1 MIVRALVF
9 ASLVPLLLTA
19 IYDLEGEQASTSPA
33 KPLTLK
39 EVWALDATYTDQQHG
54 VTFRYPSV
62 WKAAMQVG
70 YHPPALTE
78 SDVAKPIAGFGYE
91 EGSFPRDHIVGPYT
105 ANNLEGFGIVYSA
118 IPAVNASACEATA
131 SSIVETQPQ
140 TQTPEHRPVIFNGRS
155 FSEYHTGEEGM
166 SQSTS
171 GRLYAIYVR
180 PTCYLF
186 ETDVAVSSAALEEI
200 AQALSPDQM
209 RFIEDGLLKIMK
221 SVHIAQSGR

>member
-1 MIVRALVF
+1 MVVRALVF
-9 ASLVPLLLTA
+9 ASFAPLLLTA
-19 IYDLEGEQASTSPA
+19 IYGLEGEQASTSPA

-39 EVWALDATYTDQQHG
+39 AVWVLDATYTDQEHG

-62 WKAAMQVG
+62 WKAATQFG
-70 YHPPALTE
+70 YHRPALTE

-91 EGSFPRDHIVGPYT
+91 EGSFPRDHIVGPYS

-118 IPAVNASACEATA
+118 IPAANASACETTA
-131 SSIVETQPQ
+131 SSIAETKTTEHQP
-140 TQTPEHRPVIFNGRS
+140 VVFNGRS
-155 FSEYHTGEEGM
+155 FSEHYTGQAGM
-166 SQSTS
+166 SQSNS

-186 ETDVAVSSAALEEI
+186 ETDVAVASGTLDSV
-200 AQALSPDQM
+200 QALSPDQM

>member
-19 IYDLEGEQASTSPA
+19 IYGLEGEQASTSPA
-33 KPLTLK
+33 KPLALK
-39 EVWALDATYTDQQHG
+39 EVWVLDATYTDQQHG

-62 WKAAMQVG
+62 WKAATQFG

-91 EGSFPRDHIVGPYT
+91 EGGFPRDHIVGPYS

-118 IPAVNASACEATA
+118 IPAANASACETTA
-131 SSIVETQPQ
+131 SSIAETK
-140 TQTPEHRPVIFNGRS
+140 TPEHRPVIFNGRS
-155 FSEYHTGEEGM
+155 FSEHNTGQAGM
-166 SQSTS
+166 SQSNS

-186 ETDVAVSSAALEEI
+186 ETDVAASSGALNSV
-200 AQALSPDQM
+200 QALSPHQL
-209 RFIEDGLLKIMK
+209 RFIEDSLLKIMK

>member
-9 ASLVPLLLTA
+9 ASFAPFLLTA
-19 IYDLEGEQASTSPA
+19 IYGLEGEQASTSPA

-39 EVWALDATYTDQQHG
+39 EVWGLDSTYTDQQHG

-62 WKAAMQVG
+62 WKAATQFG

-91 EGSFPRDHIVGPYT
+91 EGGFPRDHIVGPYS

-118 IPAVNASACEATA
+118 IPAVNASECETTA
-131 SSIVETQPQ
+131 STLGGGEG
-140 TQTPEHRPVIFNGRS
+140 TPEHRLVIFNGRS
-155 FSEYHTGEEGM
+155 FSEHHTGQAGM
-166 SQSTS
+166 SQSNS

-186 ETDVAVSSAALEEI
+186 ETDVAVALGTRDSV
-200 AQALSPDQM
+200 QALSPDQM
-209 RFIEDGLLKIMK
+209 RLIEDGLLKIMK
-221 SVHIAQSGR
+221 SVHIA

>member
-1 MIVRALVF
+1 MIVRAQVF
-9 ASLVPLLLTA
+9 ASFALLLLTA
-19 IYDLEGEQASTSPA
+19 IYGLEGEQASTSPA

-39 EVWALDATYTDQQHG
+39 EVWVLDATYTDQQHG
-54 VTFRYPSV
+54 VTFRYPSA
-62 WKAAMQVG
+62 WKAATQFG

-91 EGSFPRDHIVGPYT
+91 EGGFPRDHIVGPYS

-118 IPAVNASACEATA
+118 IPAANASACETTA
-131 SSIVETQPQ
+131 SSLAETK
-140 TQTPEHRPVIFNGRS
+140 TPEHRPVIFNGRS
-155 FSEYHTGEEGM
+155 FSEHHTGQLGM
-166 SQSTS
+166 SQSNS

-186 ETDVAVSSAALEEI
+186 ETDVAVSSGALDSV
-200 AQALSPDQM
+200 QALSSDQL

-221 SVHIAQSGR
+221 SVHIAQNGR

>member
-9 ASLVPLLLTA
+9 ASFAPFLLTA
-19 IYDLEGEQASTSPA
+19 IYGLEGEQASTSPA

-39 EVWALDATYTDQQHG
+39 EVWVLDATYTDQEHG

-62 WKAAMQVG
+62 WKAATQFG

-91 EGSFPRDHIVGPYT
+91 EGGFPRDHIAGPYS

-118 IPAVNASACEATA
+118 IPAANASACETTA
-131 SSIVETQPQ
+131 SSPAETK
-140 TQTPEHRPVIFNGRS
+140 TPEHRPVIFNGRS
-155 FSEYHTGEEGM
+155 FSEHHTGQAGM
-166 SQSTS
+166 SQSNS

-186 ETDVAVSSAALEEI
+186 ETDVAVSSGTMDSV
-200 AQALSPDQM
+200 QTLSPDQL

-221 SVHIAQSGR
+221 SVHIAQNGR

>member
-19 IYDLEGEQASTSPA
+19 IYGLEGEQASTSPA

-39 EVWALDATYTDQQHG
+39 EVWGLDATYTDQQHG

-62 WKAAMQVG
+62 WKSVTQFG

-78 SDVAKPIAGFGYE
+78 SGVAKPIAGFGYE

-118 IPAVNASACEATA
+118 IPTVTATACEATA
-131 SSIVETQPQ
+131 SSIAETQPQ

-155 FSEYHTGEEGM
+155 FSEHYTGQVGM
-166 SQSTS
+166 SQSNS

-180 PTCYLF
+180 PACYLF
-186 ETDVAVSSAALEEI
+186 ETDVAVSSGALDSM
-200 AQALSPDQM
+200 QALTPDQM

-221 SVHIAQSGR
+221 SVHISQSGR